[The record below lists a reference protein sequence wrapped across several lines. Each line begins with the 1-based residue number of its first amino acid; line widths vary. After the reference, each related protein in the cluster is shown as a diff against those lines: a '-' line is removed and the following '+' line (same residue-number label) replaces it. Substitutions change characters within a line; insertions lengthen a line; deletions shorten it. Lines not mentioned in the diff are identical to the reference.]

1 MWPGARGG
9 GARPLRASPPPPPPP
24 PAAVRAVQAAAGA
37 GKRLGRGDVGVV
49 AAAGGGCQCRHLGLG
64 ESGRL
69 HPEIGAQGAEAEAL
83 PGLVAVPQPG
93 LPRGTAA
100 PAPTQRCHFK

>member
-9 GARPLRASPPPPPPP
+9 GARPLRASPPPPPP
-24 PAAVRAVQAAAGA
+24 AAARSVQAAAGA
-37 GKRLGRGDVGVV
+37 GKRLGRGDVVV
-49 AAAGGGCQCRHLGLG
+49 VAAGGGCQRRHLGLG

-83 PGLVAVPQPG
+83 PGLVAVPLPGQPG
-93 LPRGTAA
+93 GAA
-100 PAPTQRCHFK
+100 PLAPTQRCHFK

>member
-1 MWPGARGG
+1 MVWPGGRGG
-9 GARPLRASPPPPPPP
+9 GARALGASPPPPPP
-24 PAAVRAVQAAAGA
+24 AAARFVQAAAGA
-37 GKRLGRGDVGVV
+37 AKHQGRGDVVVV
-49 AAAGGGCQCRHLGLG
+49 AAGGCQRRHLGLG

-93 LPRGTAA
+93 QPGGAA
-100 PAPTQRCHFK
+100 PLAPAQR

>member
-1 MWPGARGG
+1 MWPGGRGG
-9 GARPLRASPPPPPPP
+9 GARALRASPPHPP
-24 PAAVRAVQAAAGA
+24 PAAARSVQAAAGA
-37 GKRLGRGDVGVV
+37 AKRQGCGDVVVV
-49 AAAGGGCQCRHLGLG
+49 AAGGDYERRHLGLG

-93 LPRGTAA
+93 QPGGAA
-100 PAPTQRCHFK
+100 PLAPAQRCHFK